1 MAVLGL
7 QGVRGGVGTTTI
19 TAALAWSL
27 QMLGENV
34 LVVDAC
40 PDNLLRLS
48 FNVDFTHRQGWAR
61 AMLDGQDWR
70 DAGLRYTSQ
79 LDLLPFGQLSIEEQ
93 ENPQHWQTRLSD
105 ICSGLQQLKASGR
118 YQWILIDL
126 PRDASQITHQLLS
139 LCDHSLAIVNVDAN
153 CHIRLHQ
160 QALPDGA
167 HILINDFRIGSQV
180 QDDIYQLWL
189 QSQRRL
195 LPMLIHRDE
204 AMAECLAAK
213 QPVGEYRSDA
223 LAAEEILTL
232 AKLVPVELL
241 RAENASREC
250 IMSILTRWLLIPPVN
265 ARLIGRYRDYRRHGA
280 SAFSAT
286 LGCFWMIL
294 AWIFIPLE
302 HPRWQ
307 RIHAEH
313 KNLYPHINASRPR
326 PLDPVRYLI
335 QTCWLLIGT
344 SRKETPKPRR
354 RAFSGL
360 QNIRGRYHQWMN
372 ELPER
377 VSHKTQHLDEKK
389 ELGHLSAGA
398 RRLILG
404 IIVTFSLIL
413 ALICVTQPFN
423 PLAQFIFLMLL
434 WGVALIVR
442 RMPGRFSAL
451 MLIVLSLTVSCRYIW
466 WRYTST
472 LNWDDPVS
480 LVCGLIL
487 LFAETY
493 AWIVLVLGYFQV
505 VWPLN
510 RQPVPLPKDMSLWP
524 SVDIF
529 VPTYNEDLNVVK
541 NTIYASL
548 GIDWPKDKLNIWILD
563 DGGREEFRQF
573 AQNVGVKYIARTTHE
588 HAKAGNINNA
598 LKYAKGEFVSI
609 FDCDHVPTRSF
620 LQMTMGWFLKE
631 KQLAM
636 MQTPHHFFSPDP
648 FERNLGRFRKTPN
661 EGTLF
666 YGLVQDGNDMWDA
679 TFFCG
684 SCAVIRRKPLDE
696 IGGIAVE
703 TVTEDAHTSLRLHR
717 RGYTSAYMRIP
728 QAAGLATES
737 LSAHIGQRIRW
748 ARGMVQIFRL
758 DNPLTGKGLKFAQRL
773 CYVNAMFHFL
783 SGIPRLIF
791 LTAPLAFLLL
801 HAYIIYAPALMI
813 ALFVLPHMIHASLT
827 NSKIQGKYRHSFW
840 SEIYETVLAWY
851 IAPPTL
857 VALIN
862 PHKGKFNVTAKGG
875 LVEEEYV
882 DWVISRPYIFLVLLN
897 LVGVAVGIWRYF
909 YGPPTEMLTV
919 VVSMVWVFYN
929 LIVLGGAVAVSVES
943 KQVRRSHRVEM
954 TMPAAIAREDGH
966 LFSCTVQDFSDGGLG
981 IKINGQAQILEG
993 QKVNLLLKRGQ
1004 QEYVFPTQ
1012 VARVMGNEVGL
1023 KLMPLTTQQH
1033 IDFVQCTF
1041 ARADTWALWQDSYP
1055 EDKPLESL
1063 LDILKLG
1070 FRGYRHLAEFAPSSV
1085 KGIFRVLTSLVS
1097 WVVSFIPRRP
1107 ERSETAQPSDQAL
1120 AQQ

>member
-1 MAVLGL
+1 M
-7 QGVRGGVGTTTI
+7 
-19 TAALAWSL
+19 
-27 QMLGENV
+27 
-34 LVVDAC
+34 
-40 PDNLLRLS
+40 
-48 FNVDFTHRQGWAR
+48 
-61 AMLDGQDWR
+61 
-70 DAGLRYTSQ
+70 
-79 LDLLPFGQLSIEEQ
+79 
-93 ENPQHWQTRLSD
+93 
-105 ICSGLQQLKASGR
+105 
-118 YQWILIDL
+118 
-126 PRDASQITHQLLS
+126 
-139 LCDHSLAIVNVDAN
+139 
-153 CHIRLHQ
+153 IRL
-160 QALPDGA
+160 A
-167 HILINDFRIGSQV
+167 
-180 QDDIYQLWL
+180 
-189 QSQRRL
+189 
-195 LPMLIHRDE
+195 
-204 AMAECLAAK
+204 
-213 QPVGEYRSDA
+213 
-223 LAAEEILTL
+223 T
-232 AKLVPVELL
+232 
-241 RAENASREC
+241 
-250 IMSILTRWLLIPPVN
+250 WLLIPPVGARLN
-265 ARLIGRYRDYRRHGA
+265 ARYQHYRDHGA
-280 SAFSAT
+280 PRFRAA
-286 LGCFWMIL
+286 LGCFWAIL
-294 AWIFIPLE
+294 AWMFIPLE

-307 RIHAEH
+307 QLRAQQNHWF
-313 KNLYPHINASRPR
+313 PHIDPDRPR
-326 PLDPVRYLI
+326 PLDPARYLI
-335 QTCWLLIGT
+335 QTLWLMVTLPLGAPG
-344 SRKETPKPRR
+344 SPRR
-354 RAFSGL
+354 QHFARL
-360 QNIRGRYHQWMN
+360 RVLRGRGHN
-372 ELPER
+372 FLETLPER
-377 VSHKTQHLDEKK
+377 MTQRTGHLDNKK
-389 ELGHLSAGA
+389 ELGHINPKV
-398 RRLILG
+398 RRIILG
-404 IIVTFSLIL
+404 TVVVFSFLLAIL
-413 ALICVTQPFN
+413 CITQPFN
-423 PLAQFIFLMLL
+423 PLSQFVFLILL
-434 WGVALIVR
+434 WGVALLVR
-442 RMPGRFSAL
+442 RIPGRFSVL
-451 MLIVLSLTVSCRYIW
+451 MLVVLSLTVSCRYIW

-480 LVCGLIL
+480 LVCGLVL

-505 VWPLN
+505 IWPLN

-548 GIDWPKDKLNIWILD
+548 GIDWPKDKLKVWILD

-573 AQNVGVKYIARTTHE
+573 AKQVGVEYIARTSHE

-631 KQLAM
+631 KKLAM

-684 SCAVIRRKPLDE
+684 SCAVIRRGPLDQ

-717 RGYTSAYMRIP
+717 LGNTSAYMRIP

-758 DNPLTGKGLKFAQRL
+758 DNPLMGKGLKFAQRL

-801 HAYIIYAPALMI
+801 HAYIIYAPAIMI
-813 ALFVLPHMIHASLT
+813 ALFVMPHMVHASLT
-827 NSKIQGKYRHSFW
+827 NSKIQGKFRHSFW

-897 LVGVAVGIWRYF
+897 LLGVAVGIWRYF
-909 YGPPTEMLTV
+909 YGPENEILTV
-919 VVSMVWVFYN
+919 FVSIAWVFYN
-929 LIVLGGAVAVSVES
+929 MVILGGAVAVSVES
-943 KQVRRSHRVEM
+943 KQVRRAHRVEM

-981 IKINGQAQILEG
+981 IKINGQAQVLEG
-993 QKVNLLLKRGQ
+993 QKVSLLLKRGQ
-1004 QEYVFPTQ
+1004 QEYAFPAT
-1012 VARVMGNEVGL
+1012 VARVNGNEVGL
-1023 KLMPLTTQQH
+1023 QLLPLTTKQH

-1041 ARADTWALWQDSYP
+1041 ARADTWALWQDSFP

-1085 KGIFRVLTSLVS
+1085 KVIFRSLTALVS

-1107 ERSETAQPSDQAL
+1107 ERNVAVQQPMT
-1120 AQQ
+1120 

>member
-1 MAVLGL
+1 MIRLTGLFLAPPVAASLNARFRDYRHHGASWLGATL
-7 QGVRGGVGTTTI
+7 ACFWV
-19 TAALAWSL
+19 ALAW
-27 QMLGENV
+27 
-34 LVVDAC
+34 
-40 PDNLLRLS
+40 
-48 FNVDFTHRQGWAR
+48 T
-61 AMLDGQDWR
+61 
-70 DAGLRYTSQ
+70 
-79 LDLLPFGQLSIEEQ
+79 
-93 ENPQHWQTRLSD
+93 
-105 ICSGLQQLKASGR
+105 
-118 YQWILIDL
+118 
-126 PRDASQITHQLLS
+126 
-139 LCDHSLAIVNVDAN
+139 
-153 CHIRLHQ
+153 
-160 QALPDGA
+160 
-167 HILINDFRIGSQV
+167 
-180 QDDIYQLWL
+180 
-189 QSQRRL
+189 
-195 LPMLIHRDE
+195 
-204 AMAECLAAK
+204 
-213 QPVGEYRSDA
+213 
-223 LAAEEILTL
+223 
-232 AKLVPVELL
+232 
-241 RAENASREC
+241 
-250 IMSILTRWLLIPPVN
+250 
-265 ARLIGRYRDYRRHGA
+265 
-280 SAFSAT
+280 
-286 LGCFWMIL
+286 
-294 AWIFIPLE
+294 FIPLE

-307 RIHAEH
+307 RIRERQRE
-313 KNLYPHINASRPR
+313 YFPHIDPHRPR
-326 PLDPVRYLI
+326 PLDPARYLL
-335 QTCWLLIGT
+335 QLAWLLT
-344 SRKETPKPRR
+344 TRTPQPRKEGRWRSFK
-354 RAFSGL
+354 SLKDL
-360 QNIRGRYHQWMN
+360 QGRYHQWLEN
-372 ELPER
+372 LPSRISE
-377 VSHKTQHLDEKK
+377 KTEHLDDQK
-389 ELGHLSAGA
+389 ELGHLDP
-398 RRLILG
+398 RLRKTILG
-404 IIVTFSLIL
+404 VIMFLSFLL

-423 PLAQFIFLMLL
+423 PLSQFIFLMLL
-434 WGVALIVR
+434 WGVALFIR
-442 RMPGRFSAL
+442 RIPGRFSAL

-472 LNWDDPVS
+472 LNWNDPVS
-480 LVCGLIL
+480 LVCGMIL

-493 AWIVLVLGYFQV
+493 AWIVLVLGFFQV

-510 RQPVPLPKDMSLWP
+510 RHPVSLPKDTSLWP
-524 SVDIF
+524 AVDIF
-529 VPTYNEDLNVVK
+529 VPTYNEDLSVVR
-541 NTIYASL
+541 NTVYASL

-573 AQNVGVKYIARTTHE
+573 AKNLGVHYVARTTHE

-598 LKYAKGEFVSI
+598 LKMAKGDLVSI

-620 LQMTMGWFLKE
+620 LQMTVGWFLKDP
-631 KQLAM
+631 KLAV

-684 SCAVIRRKPLDE
+684 SCAVISRKALDE

-758 DNPLTGKGLKFAQRL
+758 DNPLFGKGLKFAQRI
-773 CYVNAMFHFL
+773 CYLNAMFHFL

-801 HAYIIYAPALMI
+801 HAYIIYAPAIMI

-827 NSKIQGKYRHSFW
+827 NSKIQGKFRHSFW

-862 PHKGKFNVTAKGG
+862 PHKGTFNVTAKGG

-882 DWVISRPYIFLVLLN
+882 DWVISRPYIYLVLLN
-897 LVGVAVGIWRYF
+897 LVGVAFGIWRYF
-909 YGPPTEMLTV
+909 YGPENEILTV
-919 VVSMVWVFYN
+919 WVSLLWVFYN
-929 LIVLGGAVAVSVES
+929 MIILGGAVAVSVES

-954 TMPAAIAREDGH
+954 TMPAALAREDGH
-966 LFSCTVQDFSDGGLG
+966 LFSCTVHDFSDGGLG
-981 IKINGQAQILEG
+981 ISINGEAQVLEG
-993 QKVNLLLKRGQ
+993 QKVQLLLKRGQ
-1004 QEYVFPTQ
+1004 QEYGFPAQ
-1012 VARVMGNEVGL
+1012 VARVHGSEVGL
-1023 KLMPLTTQQH
+1023 KLLPMTNQQH

-1041 ARADTWALWQDSYP
+1041 ARADTWALWQDSFP

-1070 FRGYRHLAEFAPSSV
+1070 FRGYRHLAEFSPPSV
-1085 KGIFRVLTSLVS
+1085 KYIFRSLTSLVG

-1107 ERSETAQPSDQAL
+1107 KQDATVRQPEPAM

>member
-1 MAVLGL
+1 MSRV
-7 QGVRGGVGTTTI
+7 
-19 TAALAWSL
+19 
-27 QMLGENV
+27 
-34 LVVDAC
+34 
-40 PDNLLRLS
+40 
-48 FNVDFTHRQGWAR
+48 
-61 AMLDGQDWR
+61 
-70 DAGLRYTSQ
+70 
-79 LDLLPFGQLSIEEQ
+79 
-93 ENPQHWQTRLSD
+93 
-105 ICSGLQQLKASGR
+105 
-118 YQWILIDL
+118 
-126 PRDASQITHQLLS
+126 
-139 LCDHSLAIVNVDAN
+139 AN
-153 CHIRLHQ
+153 
-160 QALPDGA
+160 
-167 HILINDFRIGSQV
+167 
-180 QDDIYQLWL
+180 
-189 QSQRRL
+189 
-195 LPMLIHRDE
+195 
-204 AMAECLAAK
+204 
-213 QPVGEYRSDA
+213 
-223 LAAEEILTL
+223 
-232 AKLVPVELL
+232 
-241 RAENASREC
+241 
-250 IMSILTRWLLIPPVN
+250 WLLIPPVSS
-265 ARLIGRYRDYRRHGA
+265 RLSERYRHYRHHNA
-280 SAFSAT
+280 SSLSAAS
-286 LGCFWMIL
+286 GCFWMVL
-294 AWIFIPLE
+294 AWMFLPLE

-307 RIHAEH
+307 RIRTRHDE
-313 KNLYPHINASRPR
+313 LYPHINPDRPR
-326 PLDPVRYLI
+326 PLDPARYLI
-335 QTCWLLIGT
+335 QSIWLLATSTGAEKKT
-344 SRKETPKPRR
+344 SRWRSFDRVQHLRE
-354 RAFSGL
+354 
-360 QNIRGRYHQWMN
+360 RYHQWLDR
-372 ELPER
+372 LPDR
-377 VSHKTQHLDEKK
+377 VGDRTGHLDHHK
-389 ELGHLSAGA
+389 ELGHLHPGL
-398 RRLILG
+398 RRFILG
-404 IIVTFSLIL
+404 VVVAFSLIL
-413 ALICVTQPFN
+413 ALVCITQPFN
-423 PLAQFIFLMLL
+423 PLAQFTFLILL
-434 WGVALIVR
+434 WGVALLVR
-442 RMPGRFSAL
+442 RIPGRFSAL

-480 LVCGLIL
+480 LVCGLVL

-505 VWPLN
+505 IWPLN
-510 RQPVPLPKDMSLWP
+510 RQPVPLPKDTTQWP
-524 SVDIF
+524 SVDLF
-529 VPTYNEDLNVVK
+529 VPTYNEDLSVVK
-541 NTIYASL
+541 NTIYAAL
-548 GIDWPKDKLNIWILD
+548 GIDWPKDKIKIWILD
-563 DGGREEFRQF
+563 DGGRAEFRQF
-573 AQNVGVKYIARTTHE
+573 ADEVGVEYIARTTHE

-631 KQLAM
+631 KALAM

-717 RGYTSAYMRIP
+717 LGYTSAYMRIP

-758 DNPLTGKGLKFAQRL
+758 DNPLMGKGLKLAQRL

-813 ALFVLPHMIHASLT
+813 ALFVLPHMVHASLT

-851 IAPPTL
+851 IAPPTM

-897 LVGVAVGIWRYF
+897 IVGVIAGIWRYF
-909 YGPPTEMLTV
+909 YGPENEILTV
-919 VVSMVWVFYN
+919 FVSMAWVFYN
-929 LIVLGGAVAVSVES
+929 LIILGGAVAVSVES
-943 KQVRRSHRVEM
+943 KQVRRAHRVEIS
-954 TMPAAIAREDGH
+954 MPAAIAREDGH
-966 LFSCTVQDFSDGGLG
+966 LFSCTVHDFSDGGLG
-981 IKINGQAQILEG
+981 IKINGQAKVLEG

-1012 VARVMGNEVGL
+1012 VVRVRGSEVGL
-1023 KLMPLTTQQH
+1023 QLMPLTKKQH

-1041 ARADTWALWQDSYP
+1041 ARADTWALWQDSFP

-1085 KGIFRVLTSLVS
+1085 KLIFRSLTSLVS

-1107 ERSETAQPSDQAL
+1107 ERDEAKQADPVM

>member
-1 MAVLGL
+1 
-7 QGVRGGVGTTTI
+7 
-19 TAALAWSL
+19 
-27 QMLGENV
+27 
-34 LVVDAC
+34 
-40 PDNLLRLS
+40 
-48 FNVDFTHRQGWAR
+48 
-61 AMLDGQDWR
+61 
-70 DAGLRYTSQ
+70 
-79 LDLLPFGQLSIEEQ
+79 
-93 ENPQHWQTRLSD
+93 
-105 ICSGLQQLKASGR
+105 
-118 YQWILIDL
+118 
-126 PRDASQITHQLLS
+126 
-139 LCDHSLAIVNVDAN
+139 
-153 CHIRLHQ
+153 
-160 QALPDGA
+160 
-167 HILINDFRIGSQV
+167 
-180 QDDIYQLWL
+180 
-189 QSQRRL
+189 
-195 LPMLIHRDE
+195 
-204 AMAECLAAK
+204 
-213 QPVGEYRSDA
+213 
-223 LAAEEILTL
+223 
-232 AKLVPVELL
+232 
-241 RAENASREC
+241 
-250 IMSILTRWLLIPPVN
+250 MSILTRWLLIPPVN

-307 RIHAEH
+307 RIRAEH

-335 QTCWLLIGT
+335 QTCWLLIGA

-389 ELGHLSAGA
+389 ELGHLSAGT

-684 SCAVIRRKPLDE
+684 S
-696 IGGIAVE
+696 
-703 TVTEDAHTSLRLHR
+703 
-717 RGYTSAYMRIP
+717 
-728 QAAGLATES
+728 
-737 LSAHIGQRIRW
+737 
-748 ARGMVQIFRL
+748 
-758 DNPLTGKGLKFAQRL
+758 
-773 CYVNAMFHFL
+773 
-783 SGIPRLIF
+783 
-791 LTAPLAFLLL
+791 
-801 HAYIIYAPALMI
+801 
-813 ALFVLPHMIHASLT
+813 
-827 NSKIQGKYRHSFW
+827 
-840 SEIYETVLAWY
+840 
-851 IAPPTL
+851 
-857 VALIN
+857 
-862 PHKGKFNVTAKGG
+862 
-875 LVEEEYV
+875 
-882 DWVISRPYIFLVLLN
+882 
-897 LVGVAVGIWRYF
+897 
-909 YGPPTEMLTV
+909 
-919 VVSMVWVFYN
+919 
-929 LIVLGGAVAVSVES
+929 
-943 KQVRRSHRVEM
+943 
-954 TMPAAIAREDGH
+954 
-966 LFSCTVQDFSDGGLG
+966 
-981 IKINGQAQILEG
+981 
-993 QKVNLLLKRGQ
+993 
-1004 QEYVFPTQ
+1004 
-1012 VARVMGNEVGL
+1012 
-1023 KLMPLTTQQH
+1023 
-1033 IDFVQCTF
+1033 
-1041 ARADTWALWQDSYP
+1041 
-1055 EDKPLESL
+1055 
-1063 LDILKLG
+1063 
-1070 FRGYRHLAEFAPSSV
+1070 
-1085 KGIFRVLTSLVS
+1085 
-1097 WVVSFIPRRP
+1097 
-1107 ERSETAQPSDQAL
+1107 
-1120 AQQ
+1120 